1 MPVTSMLA
9 MLPMLSLLPSEI
21 DPRPG
26 DGQTALTIR
35 DARHRCRKAACLAVS
50 ISPRRWRCRKRSDH
64 LSNHIAWNVRVHRT
78 DERCWNER
86 AHGELIFTGGQLT
99 PRVEITG

>member
-35 DARHRCRKAACLAVS
+35 DARVIGAVKLRALRYQYRRAGGAVVNVLTHRAITLPGMSEFIALMSVAGMSVPTVSSYSLAGS
-50 ISPRRWRCRKRSDH
+50 SRRALR
-64 LSNHIAWNVRVHRT
+64 
-78 DERCWNER
+78 
-86 AHGELIFTGGQLT
+86 
-99 PRVEITG
+99 